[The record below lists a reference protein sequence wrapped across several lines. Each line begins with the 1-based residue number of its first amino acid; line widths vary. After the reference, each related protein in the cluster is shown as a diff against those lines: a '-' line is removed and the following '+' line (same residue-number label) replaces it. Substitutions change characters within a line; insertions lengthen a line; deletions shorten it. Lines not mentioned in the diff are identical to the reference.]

1 MDDRDPKVWKL
12 ARILIGKHGTAATQ
26 VAHARAQD
34 SLDHQD
40 YDCAALWS
48 VTAKIT
54 SRMSTGG
61 ARRRPAN
68 PEPPLGEL
76 MNDPV
81 TQTVMAGDGINR
93 AELEQVIGEA
103 KQKLQD

>member
-12 ARILIGKHGTAATQ
+12 ARILIGKHGREAPRAA
-26 VAHARAQD
+26 HERAQD

-40 YDCAALWS
+40 YDGAALWS

-54 SRMSTGG
+54 HRMSTEG
-61 ARRRPAN
+61 ARRRPET
-68 PEPPLGEL
+68 PEPSLGDL
-76 MNDPV
+76 LNDPV
-81 TQTVMAGDGINR
+81 TQTVMAGDGVER
-93 AELEQVIGEA
+93 AELEHVIGEA